1 MISEY
6 FTLNTS
12 VEIICFIVAFFCLI
26 KDKSPAWKSM
36 ILFLLITCVTELIGI
51 YIKKL
56 YLADTVHVRPN
67 VWIYNVLIIFQAGFT
82 SFMFSHLLN
91 KYINSKPI
99 ILGGLAVLFILYVVE
114 VYVHGVFEK
123 HNITTTSMSVWF
135 VLLSL
140 FYFYQLHKDAGY
152 IDLKFSPAFWWVSGI
167 LFFYFGRTAC
177 NLFYYKLSLVVVTPK
192 HYLTYYIYNTLNI
205 LLYACWSY
213 AFICRKWL
221 TTTSKNLY

>member
-1 MISEY
+1 MISDY

-12 VEIICFIVAFFCLI
+12 AEIICFVIAFFCLI
-26 KDKSPAWKSM
+26 NDKSPAWKSQ
-36 ILFLLITCVTELIGI
+36 ILFLLITCITELIGI

-56 YLADTVHVRPN
+56 YLADRVHVHPN
-67 VWIYNVLIIFQAGFT
+67 IWVYNIFILFQIGFT
-82 SFMFSHLLN
+82 FFLFSHLLN
-91 KYINSKPI
+91 KHINSKPI
-99 ILGGLAVLFILYVVE
+99 ILAGLALLLVMYIVE
-114 VYVHGVFEK
+114 VFLHGFFEK
-123 HNITTTSMSVWF
+123 HNLTTTTMSVLF

-140 FYFYQLHKDAGY
+140 FYFYQLNKDAHY
-152 IDLKFSPAFWWVSGI
+152 INLVFSPAFWWVSGV

-177 NLFYYKLSLVVVTPK
+177 NIFYYKLSLVVITPK
-192 HYLTYYIYNTLNI
+192 HYLTYYIYNALNI